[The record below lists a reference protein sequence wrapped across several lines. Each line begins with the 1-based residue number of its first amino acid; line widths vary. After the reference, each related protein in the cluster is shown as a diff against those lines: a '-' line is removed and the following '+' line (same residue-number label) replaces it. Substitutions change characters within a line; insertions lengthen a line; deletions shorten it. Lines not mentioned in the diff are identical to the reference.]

1 MSITKKQA
9 KAYIATW
16 VLSVALFIVFFF
28 AIRGAGTGVFQNP
41 SWPLAMFCLVSLVI
55 QLAMGCLVFGG
66 RHGGEDGRI
75 GPRSLFLGMPGLV
88 VSSALALLTAVCG
101 LVFINVAAIP
111 TWVGVLVLSVLLALD
126 AACCLC
132 VRASAAHIVAVDES
146 AARAICVIAGL
157 RTRAD
162 ALVACASDAQAKAAA
177 GRVAE
182 ALRLTDPVSN
192 DLTTEADASVQ
203 AAFVEFEQT
212 VRAHEADAGQA
223 ADKVLTLV
231 AERASLCKQGKRR

>member
-1 MSITKKQA
+1 MKRQV
-9 KAYIATW
+9 KAYVATW

-28 AIRGAGTGVFQNP
+28 AIRGAGTEVFQNP
-41 SWPLAMFCLVSLVI
+41 AWPLAMFCLVSLVM

-75 GPRSLFLGMPGLV
+75 EPRSLFLGMPGLV

-111 TWVGVLVLSVLLALD
+111 TWVGALVLSVLLAFD
-126 AACCLC
+126 AACCLSA
-132 VRASAAHIVAVDES
+132 RAAAAHVEAVDE
-146 AARAICVIAGL
+146 ATERVTGVVTQL

-162 ALVACASDAQAKAAA
+162 TLAACTADAQEKAAV
-177 GRVAE
+177 GRVTD
-182 ALRLTDPVSN
+182 ALHFADPVSN
-192 DLTTEADASVQ
+192 DLTVGADVSLQV
-203 AAFVEFEQT
+203 AFAEFEQV
-212 VRAHEADAGQA
+212 VRTHGTDAGQA
-223 ADKVLTLV
+223 ADKVLALV

>member
-1 MSITKKQA
+1 
-9 KAYIATW
+9 
-16 VLSVALFIVFFF
+16 
-28 AIRGAGTGVFQNP
+28 
-41 SWPLAMFCLVSLVI
+41 MFCLVSLVI

-75 GPRSLFLGMPGLV
+75 EPRSLFLGMPGLV

-146 AARAICVIAGL
+146 TTRAICVIAGL

-162 ALVACASDAQAKAAA
+162 ALVACASDAQDEATVR
-177 GRVAE
+177 RVAD
-182 ALRLTDPVSN
+182 ALRFADPVSN
-192 DLTTEADASVQ
+192 DLTAEVDASIQ
-203 AAFVEFEQT
+203 AAFAEFEQV
-212 VRAHEADAGQA
+212 VRTHGTDASQA
-223 ADKVLTLV
+223 ADKVLALM